1 MKRGFISIVLLL
13 FIAIPNVLYAQKNNV
28 TGAMF
33 STTVVVQK
41 ETKEKPKRE
50 KKEKKEKTPDNR
62 KGRFFVDYSI
72 AMSRMKGPN
81 NFSHGFMVG
90 WGSNK
95 VVGAYAK
102 GVFGRKLRTDTHGT
116 FVSTE
121 SCLGSFW
128 KHLSNE
134 NDKYMRAKYS
144 AFTGGVLFRLKC
156 PLNIYAGAGTSWR
169 KVIYANAI
177 DGKAYIATDKSVP
190 QVCVDMGLM
199 WRAKWFNVA
208 AGTIYTPKFGFAGN
222 LSFGVCF

>member
-1 MKRGFISIVLLL
+1 MKRSFAAIILLL
-13 FIAIPNVLYAQKNNV
+13 FIATPHTLFAQKDNV
-28 TGAMF
+28 TGAMY
-33 STTVVVQK
+33 STTIVVQK
-41 ETKEKPKRE
+41 ETKERP
-50 KKEKKEKTPDNR
+50 KKEKKEKKTEDR
-62 KGRFFVDYSI
+62 KGRFFASYSI
-72 AMSRMKGPN
+72 AMSRMKGPK

-116 FVSTE
+116 LVSTE
-121 SCLGSFW
+121 SCLGSFSSYLTSE
-128 KHLSNE
+128 K
-134 NDKYMRAKYS
+134 DRYMRAQYS

-177 DGKAYIATDKSVP
+177 DGKANIASDLSCPK
-190 QVCVDMGLM
+190 VCVDMGLM